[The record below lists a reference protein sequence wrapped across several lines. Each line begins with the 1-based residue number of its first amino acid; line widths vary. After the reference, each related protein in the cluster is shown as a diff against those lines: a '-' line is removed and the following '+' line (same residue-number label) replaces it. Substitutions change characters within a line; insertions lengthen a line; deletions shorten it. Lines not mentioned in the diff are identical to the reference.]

1 MANLKYGDKE
11 IDQQQFLEAAANNVQ
26 SYINSQP
33 WTKKTKEKWINAY
46 SDLMSKGITGA
57 SISQNGIWQIDYSAQ
72 QMDQSNMSQRDKDI
86 YKDAA
91 WFIKKQM
98 ESIGEVKPEEEKK
111 SPAFTNEAFV
121 NGFNR
126 QISNDLFGGQKW
138 TTQENWNV
146 LDERGENGLRGTD
159 KRREQLALVLEQY
172 AKSIKEGDYDFTDSP
187 FADYNDLQTKIGAA
201 VTALRDPNGD
211 YKTALN
217 RIGINPNNYF
227 YDGSGDVYGTDAEG
241 NSITYGQYYGTIKPQ
256 LDAAELK
263 QKQELE
269 TQKAEEQKKAEE
281 ELQSK
286 LFNSVESS
294 NPIHIAWNSKQLA
307 DQFGGDLSQATNFLI
322 QLAQS
327 PQKISGANWGIAK
340 GLFKFYNQQGQLKA
354 LSDEEKQL
362 FKNLPQYANSASRL
376 RKIEGVDGLYYDPTL
391 DRVIRG
397 KNGSSN
403 LQDVFTSS
411 TSYNSEATQKQ
422 LIANL
427 VGIGAD
433 IASIVDPEP
442 FSAAGLA
449 LSGSVARS
457 IGGTNS
463 GFWNKVL
470 DYGSAILGAVP
481 VLGDSALAFK
491 VANNLRKLNTAFGAV
506 SLVDLV
512 AAGTGKEAANSLKN
526 VIDGNA
532 TLKDWENVGKAL
544 RDIVAMRG
552 AVRNNLTE
560 RTALQQ
566 SGVKTKV
573 EEGQIGKINERL
585 RKLGLKRTKPADSEL
600 EITSTVRM
608 KSDTDDDIELKL
620 EGESGKKLTEAF
632 KGKSNKEKLE
642 TLKKLAND
650 DPAIKQ
656 AVADQGIDLTKIK
669 SLDPSLRGSFFNLT
683 PIRKI
688 TGGSNHGIVKTN
700 EGGLKQVYRENTF
713 QNYAEARRK
722 MNPLRRLWQAETQ
735 GTLKAIEAMQKGY
748 LNGLVKSTPLNNIEE
763 RDISTVA
770 NALFPTSR
778 QLTRQT
784 KLPQRKS
791 KVIEQVDSS
800 DPSKKIKTTIYEP
813 AQVTY
818 KSTDGTDH
826 TIKWDPDYNFLFID
840 GKKGIKVSG
849 LHEAKK
855 IIGEK
860 VRNWEGIAS
869 KTDIKTKLSKE
880 QINKILDLKRKGFF
894 LKYGGRLN
902 NRTKIKIV

>member
-111 SPAFTNEAFV
+111 SPAFSNEAFV

-138 TTQENWNV
+138 TTQDNWNV

-187 FADYNDLQTKIGAA
+187 FADYNDLQAKIGAA
-201 VTALRDPNGD
+201 ITALRDPNGD

-217 RIGINPNNYF
+217 RVGINPNNYF

-256 LDAAELK
+256 LEATELK

-269 TQKAEEQKKAEE
+269 AQESEKQKKAEE

-307 DQFGGDLSQATNFLI
+307 DQFGGDLSQATNFLV

-362 FKNLPQYANSASRL
+362 FKNLPQYANSVSRL

-397 KNGSSN
+397 RNGSGN
-403 LQDVFTSS
+403 LQDTFASNKSMTEQEFLNSQIPGLTS
-411 TSYNSEATQKQ
+411 ADKKD
-422 LIANL
+422 LWA
-427 VGIGAD
+427 IGLD
-433 IASIVDPEP
+433 IASIIDPEAI
-442 FSAAGLA
+442 SGAVLGAGAAELRRQAANDTPGHKW
-449 LSGSVARS
+449 GFWESVGQGFDYLTGA
-457 IGGTNS
+457 IGGIPLVGDT
-463 GFWNKVL
+463 
-470 DYGSAILGAVP
+470 ILGAKVAKGIAKITP
-481 VLGDSALAFK
+481 LLRKMARAGAWKDMFDGVFSQNSAVLSTYNKLVNGEDLTVGDWKAIGQLIRGLAGHRALNRSNLAERRTLEKSGYDLSGADKWHQKVGLSRTKLGTTEEAITNTAKIKVDGKETEIKLTDDSAKQLNEKFK
-491 VANNLRKLNTAFGAV
+491 KAGHNQTKRNEAV
-506 SLVDLV
+506 NELKEVKEKYN
-512 AAGTGKEAANSLKN
+512 GKEVK
-526 VIDGNA
+526 A
-532 TLKDWENVGKAL
+532 TDATIRDYKLSPFKRNPVNTNQKGKA
-544 RDIVAMRG
+544 RKYWEW
-552 AVRNNLTE
+552 LTE
-560 RTALQQ
+560 TGLESPHNLNNVNRGEDQFDKYLSERGFWDRVAYGTDKQLQR
-566 SGVKTKV
+566 VR
-573 EEGQIGKINERL
+573 EG
-585 RKLGLKRTKPADSEL
+585 LGLKGLDSKPRYITPNAKVEQRTSKTPNEILELNSPLRNMNIRTNNINDADIHKIVSPSETMNIQFKDGRININGQPL
-600 EITSTVRM
+600 KGTLLQQKQQLGRRIVEIQNRM
-608 KSDTDDDIELKL
+608 REQHGDDKL
-620 EGESGKKLTEAF
+620 Y
-632 KGKSNKEKLE
+632 KEF
-642 TLKKLAND
+642 
-650 DPAIKQ
+650 IKQ
-656 AVADQGIDLTKIK
+656 IEIL
-669 SLDPSLRGSFFNLT
+669 
-683 PIRKI
+683 
-688 TGGSNHGIVKTN
+688 
-700 EGGLKQVYRENTF
+700 
-713 QNYAEARRK
+713 AR
-722 MNPLRRLWQAETQ
+722 N
-735 GTLKAIEAMQKGY
+735 
-748 LNGLVKSTPLNNIEE
+748 
-763 RDISTVA
+763 
-770 NALFPTSR
+770 
-778 QLTRQT
+778 
-784 KLPQRKS
+784 
-791 KVIEQVDSS
+791 
-800 DPSKKIKTTIYEP
+800 
-813 AQVTY
+813 
-818 KSTDGTDH
+818 
-826 TIKWDPDYNFLFID
+826 NFLY
-840 GKKGIKVSG
+840 K
-849 LHEAKK
+849 H
-855 IIGEK
+855 
-860 VRNWEGIAS
+860 
-869 KTDIKTKLSKE
+869 
-880 QINKILDLKRKGFF
+880 
-894 LKYGGRLN
+894 GGRLN